1 MNWGTKIFVVLALFV
16 VGMAAVG
23 LYMVSQDQDS
33 LVESDYYERGI
44 NFDEVYQRR
53 ENLGEFQ
60 AKPTI
65 LLQNDTLQIRFVH
78 RGNQGLLR
86 LKRISDSSLD
96 QEKDVAISG
105 DVFLMPVSE
114 LERGSW
120 NLQLEWEAD
129 GHPFLHEQTIYLN

>member
-16 VGMAAVG
+16 IGMAAVG
-23 LYMVSQDQDS
+23 LYMVGQDQDS

-53 ENLGEFQ
+53 ENLDQFQ

-78 RGNQGLLR
+78 RGNQGQLK
-86 LKRISDSSLD
+86 LKRSSDSSLD
-96 QEKDVAISG
+96 QNLDLSISG
-105 DVFLMPVSE
+105 DVFLLPVSE

-120 NLQLEWEAD
+120 NLHLEWEAQ
-129 GHPFLHEQTIYLN
+129 GHPFLHEQMIYLN